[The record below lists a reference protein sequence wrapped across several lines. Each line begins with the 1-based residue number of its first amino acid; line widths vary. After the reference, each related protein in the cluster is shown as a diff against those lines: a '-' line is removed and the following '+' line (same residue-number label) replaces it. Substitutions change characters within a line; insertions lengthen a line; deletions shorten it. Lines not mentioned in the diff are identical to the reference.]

1 MKENADCH
9 DDFPTVSVIV
19 PVYNNTVRLLK
30 CLKALDLQSY
40 PSHLYEI
47 IVVDNGSTEAVQELL
62 SVFSNISYL
71 REDQPGSYIVRN
83 TGIKNAKDGVLS
95 SGY

>member
-1 MKENADCH
+1 MKENVNCH

-19 PVYNNTVRLLK
+19 PVYNNTVQLLK

-62 SVFSNISYL
+62 SVFSNEKDLLYISSASIFVAFL
-71 REDQPGSYIVRN
+71 IQ
-83 TGIKNAKDGVLS
+83 K
-95 SGY
+95 